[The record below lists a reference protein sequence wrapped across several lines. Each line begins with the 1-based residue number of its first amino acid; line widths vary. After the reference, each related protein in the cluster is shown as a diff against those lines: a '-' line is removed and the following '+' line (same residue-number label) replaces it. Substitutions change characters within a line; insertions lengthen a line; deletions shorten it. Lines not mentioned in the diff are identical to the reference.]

1 MKIAAMKLIRD
12 ATREINAR
20 RLLFINRFGET
31 RMFIVMTLLLL
42 VQEKGDMIM
51 RSIPSAA
58 KNIAISPTDIN
69 NR

>member
-42 VQEKGDMIM
+42 VQEKRGHDNEEHTKC
-51 RSIPSAA
+51 SQEHCNKP
-58 KNIAISPTDIN
+58 D
-69 NR
+69 